1 MDRDHRSAPHHDRIP
16 VGISACLQGLEVR
29 HDGGHKHSRYCT
41 EVLSRYFQFH
51 SLCPEMGAGL
61 AAPRQAMHLVDTD
74 QGVRLKATRGDR
86 DFTDLMTGFV
96 DRTLDGLAGLRG
108 FVLMAKSPSCG
119 MERIRVYRE
128 DGEVG
133 RRDASGLF
141 AEALMARYPLMPVEE
156 EGRLN
161 DDRLRENFVERV
173 FVYDDWCRLR
183 EQGLT
188 AKGLIEFHSRHK
200 FQLLAHGEATYRRL
214 GPMLADLKSR
224 PLDDIADDYI
234 AAFMPAMARRVS
246 PGAHVNAMLHLAGF
260 LRDHLDDEDRRLLH
274 EQIEAYH
281 RGDVPLVVPMT
292 LLRGAQRKVAQPYLA
307 RQQYLNPYPDAL
319 GLRNRV

>member
-1 MDRDHRSAPHHDRIP
+1 MTESSQTRRDDRIP
-16 VGISACLQGLEVR
+16 VGISACLQGQEVR

-41 EVLSRYFQFH
+41 EVLSRYFRFR

-61 AAPRQAMHLVDTD
+61 ATPRPAMHLVDTG
-74 QGVRLKATRGDR
+74 QGVRLRATRGDK
-86 DFTDLMTGFV
+86 DFTDLMEGFV
-96 DRTLDGLAGLRG
+96 AGALDGLADLRG

-141 AEALMARYPLMPVEE
+141 AGALMERYPLMPVEE

-173 FVYDDWCRLR
+173 FIYDDWCRLR
-183 EQGLT
+183 EAGLT
-188 AKGLIEFHSRHK
+188 PGGLIEFHSRHK
-200 FQLLAHGEATYRRL
+200 FQLLAHCEATYRRL
-214 GPMLADLKSR
+214 GPMLADLKNR
-224 PLDDIADDYI
+224 PLDEIADDYI
-234 AAFMPAMARRVS
+234 AAFMPAMAKRIS
-246 PGAHVNAMLHLAGF
+246 PGAHVNTMLHLVGF
-260 LRDHLDDEDRRLLH
+260 LRDQLEQADLTLIH
-274 EQIEAYH
+274 EQIEAYR
-281 RGDVPLVVPMT
+281 RGEVPLVVPMT
-292 LLRGAQRKVAQPYLA
+292 LLRGAQSKVGQPYLA
-307 RQQYLNPYPDAL
+307 RQRYLNPYPDAL